1 MATRGAAPQ
10 APAPLQD
17 AEAPMELI
25 LKEIAAQVA
34 LAAELICVICIAVGA
49 ATAVVKTI
57 AAVVSR
63 NMDTRSVRRG
73 VWMSFAV
80 WIILALEFA
89 LGADIV
95 RTAIAPSW
103 NDIGQ
108 LAAIAVIR
116 TGLNYFLERD
126 LEDFAPEIEGSPA
139 TDAAKS

>member
-1 MATRGAAPQ
+1 
-10 APAPLQD
+10 
-17 AEAPMELI
+17 MELI
-25 LKEIAAQVA
+25 LKDIAANVA
-34 LAAELICVICIAVGA
+34 LVAELICVVCIAIGAVTAIIKLVSAA
-49 ATAVVKTI
+49 ATRTL
-57 AAVVSR
+57 
-63 NMDTRSVRRG
+63 DTRKVRRE

-95 RTAIAPSW
+95 RTAIAPTW

-126 LEDFAPEIEGSPA
+126 LLDFEPTTPKAGP
-139 TDAAKS
+139 T

>member
-1 MATRGAAPQ
+1 
-10 APAPLQD
+10 
-17 AEAPMELI
+17 MELI
-25 LKEIAAQVA
+25 LKEIAGHVA
-34 LAAELICVICIAVGA
+34 LAAELICVICIAIGA
-49 ATAVVKTI
+49 ATAVVKMI
-57 AAVVSR
+57 VAVAAHS
-63 NMDTRSVRRG
+63 MDARSVRRG

-116 TGLNYFLERD
+116 TGLNYFLARD
-126 LEDFAPEIEGSPA
+126 LQDFEAVAPRE
-139 TDAAKS
+139 AAGGTA

>member
-1 MATRGAAPQ
+1 
-10 APAPLQD
+10 
-17 AEAPMELI
+17 MELI
-25 LKEIAAQVA
+25 LKEFASSVA
-34 LAAELICVICIAVGA
+34 LVAELICVICIAIGA
-49 ATAVVKTI
+49 ATAIVKLVTSAATRTI
-57 AAVVSR
+57 
-63 NMDTRSVRRG
+63 DTRKVRRE

-95 RTAIAPSW
+95 RTAIAPTW

-126 LEDFAPEIEGSPA
+126 LEDFAPDDVKTGTA
-139 TDAAKS
+139 

>member
-1 MATRGAAPQ
+1 
-10 APAPLQD
+10 
-17 AEAPMELI
+17 MEVI
-25 LKEIAAQVA
+25 LKEIAANVA
-34 LAAELICVICIAVGA
+34 LIAEIICVICIAVGA

-57 AAVVSR
+57 AAIVT
-63 NMDTRSVRRG
+63 NKMDARTVRRS

-116 TGLNYFLERD
+116 TGLNYFLEKD
-126 LEDFAPEIEGSPA
+126 LEDFDALPDA
-139 TDAAKS
+139 TPKATTSGAA

>member
-1 MATRGAAPQ
+1 
-10 APAPLQD
+10 
-17 AEAPMELI
+17 MELI
-25 LKEIAAQVA
+25 LKEIAGHVA
-34 LAAELICVICIAVGA
+34 LAAELICVLCIAIGA
-49 ATAVVKTI
+49 ATAVFKTI
-57 AAVVSR
+57 AAVVTRS
-63 NMDTRSVRRG
+63 MDTRIVRRG
-73 VWMSFAV
+73 VWMSFAA

-126 LEDFAPEIEGSPA
+126 MEDFAPADDPPVETKVG
-139 TDAAKS
+139 AA

>member
-1 MATRGAAPQ
+1 
-10 APAPLQD
+10 
-17 AEAPMELI
+17 MELI
-25 LKEIAAQVA
+25 LKEIAANVA
-34 LAAELICVICIAVGA
+34 LAAELICVVCIAIGA

-57 AAVVSR
+57 AAAA
-63 NMDTRSVRRG
+63 TRKIDARTVRRG

-95 RTAIAPSW
+95 RTAIAPTW

-126 LEDFAPEIEGSPA
+126 LEDFSPLTPKA
-139 TDAAKS
+139 ESGKA

>member
-1 MATRGAAPQ
+1 
-10 APAPLQD
+10 
-17 AEAPMELI
+17 MEPI
-25 LKEIAAQVA
+25 LKEIAANVA
-34 LAAELICVICIAVGA
+34 LAAELICVICIAIGA

-57 AAVVSR
+57 AAVASR

-73 VWMSFAV
+73 VWMSFAA

-126 LEDFAPEIEGSPA
+126 LEDFAPDEPGPSP
-139 TDAAKS
+139 TAAGRS

>member
-1 MATRGAAPQ
+1 
-10 APAPLQD
+10 
-17 AEAPMELI
+17 MELI
-25 LKEIAAQVA
+25 LKEIAGHVA
-34 LAAELICVICIAVGA
+34 LAAELICVICIALGA
-49 ATAVVKTI
+49 ATAVVKMI
-57 AAVVSR
+57 VAVAAHS
-63 NMDTRSVRRG
+63 MDARSVRRG

-116 TGLNYFLERD
+116 TGLNYFLARD
-126 LEDFAPEIEGSPA
+126 LQDFEAVAPRE
-139 TDAAKS
+139 AAGGTA

>member
-1 MATRGAAPQ
+1 
-10 APAPLQD
+10 
-17 AEAPMELI
+17 MELI
-25 LKEIAAQVA
+25 LKEIASAVA
-34 LAAELICVICIAVGA
+34 LTAEIICVLCIAIGA
-49 ATAVVKTI
+49 ATAVFKTI
-57 AAVVSR
+57 AAVVTGS
-63 NMDTRSVRRG
+63 MSVRHVRRD
-73 VWMSFAV
+73 VWRSFAA

-126 LEDFAPEIEGSPA
+126 LEDFAPAEPTPA
-139 TDAAKS
+139 EAPVGTP